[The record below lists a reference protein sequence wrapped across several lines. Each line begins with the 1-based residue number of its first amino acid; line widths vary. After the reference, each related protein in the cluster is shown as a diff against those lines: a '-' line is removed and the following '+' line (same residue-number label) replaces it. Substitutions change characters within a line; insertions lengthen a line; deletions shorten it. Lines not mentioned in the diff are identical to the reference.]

1 MTRRAFPSALSAVVA
16 SPRFVSAVPP
26 EVVILKAIAGVRLP
40 ETLLI
45 STNSP
50 DRMRSGVWELRT
62 YRGAAS
68 ALGSHFAGIFPR
80 VGIRPFL
87 RERAGQNLTY
97 LIPFENLTDRHCA
110 WTQLSADPAWIRAR
124 PRFESYHFGL
134 YRAL

>member
-1 MTRRAFPSALSAVVA
+1 MTRREFHSALAAVA
-16 SPRFVSAVPP
+16 TWPGPGSAVPL
-26 EVVILKAIAGVRLP
+26 EVVTLQAIAGVRLP

-50 DRMRSGVWELRT
+50 GRMRNGVWELRT

-68 ALGSHFAGIFPR
+68 ALGSLIAGVFPR
-80 VGIRPFL
+80 VGIHPIL
-87 RERAGQNLTY
+87 RERAGGNLTY
-97 LIPFENLTDRHCA
+97 LIPFENLTARDCA
-110 WTQLSADPAWIRAR
+110 WTRLSADPAWMRTR